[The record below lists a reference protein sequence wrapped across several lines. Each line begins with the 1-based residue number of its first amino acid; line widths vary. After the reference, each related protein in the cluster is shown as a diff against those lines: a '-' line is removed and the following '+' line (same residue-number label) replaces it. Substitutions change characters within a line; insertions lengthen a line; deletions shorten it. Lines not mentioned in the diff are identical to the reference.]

1 MPDYVYALHDFAPEN
16 PDEVSFKVG
25 DRIEVVE
32 KDELYGDG
40 WWHVSTHSDIDDDEG
55 LGHLVRWE
63 SVSLPRTLTTL
74 CQYNRLREGRPHS
87 QKRGVECLYC
97 AITARHGTGL

>member
-40 WWHVSTHSDIDDDEG
+40 WWQVSTHSNIDDDEG
-55 LGHLVRWE
+55 VRTFGPLGIRFITTHPHDI
-63 SVSLPRTLTTL
+63 VSIQSST
-74 CQYNRLREGRPHS
+74 
-87 QKRGVECLYC
+87 
-97 AITARHGTGL
+97 